1 MDVNVAKWVAQE
13 SSEKTC
19 NKYVSQYV
27 KCANRDGVGDGD
39 GDGFSGRETVSVPL
53 GTIKNAHY

>member
-1 MDVNVAKWVAQE
+1 MGTAQE

-27 KCANRDGVGDGD
+27 KCANGDGD
-39 GDGFSGRETVSVPL
+39 RDGDVDVDGFSGRETVSVPL

>member
-1 MDVNVAKWVAQE
+1 MDVNAVQD

-27 KCANRDGVGDGD
+27 KWTLGVGVADGY
-39 GDGFSGRETVSVPL
+39 FESTETVSVPL
-53 GTIKNAHY
+53 GHD

>member
-1 MDVNVAKWVAQE
+1 MGTAQD

-27 KCANRDGVGDGD
+27 KCANGDGDGDRD

>member
-1 MDVNVAKWVAQE
+1 MGTAQE

-27 KCANRDGVGDGD
+27 KCANGDGD
-39 GDGFSGRETVSVPL
+39 RDRDGFSGRETVSVPL

>member
-1 MDVNVAKWVAQE
+1 MGSAQE

-27 KCANRDGVGDGD
+27 KCPNGVGD

>member
-1 MDVNVAKWVAQE
+1 MDVDVAKWAAQE

-27 KCANRDGVGDGD
+27 KCANGV

>member
-1 MDVNVAKWVAQE
+1 MGSAQE

-27 KCANRDGVGDGD
+27 KCANGDGL
-39 GDGFSGRETVSVPL
+39 GDGFSGRETVFVPL

>member
-1 MDVNVAKWVAQE
+1 MDVVVDVAKWAAQE

-27 KCANRDGVGDGD
+27 KCANGVGGGD